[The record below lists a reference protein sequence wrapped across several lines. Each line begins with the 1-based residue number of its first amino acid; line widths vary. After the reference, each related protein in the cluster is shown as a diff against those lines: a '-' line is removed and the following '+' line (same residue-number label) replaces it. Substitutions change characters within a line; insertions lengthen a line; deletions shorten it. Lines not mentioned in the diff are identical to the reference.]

1 MNFESVVPMAPRREP
16 TEQDPPHRSVLLA
29 ETLAALDP
37 QPGRL
42 HVDATLGAGG
52 HTEALLAVEGTRVIG
67 IDRDETALGLA
78 RERLAP
84 FGDRVTLVHGKF
96 SEIEAHLAALGIE
109 QVDGLCAD
117 IGVSSMQ
124 LTQGERGMSF
134 RKDGPLDMRMDRSRG
149 TTALDLIDH
158 LSDDELAD
166 VLYRFGEERRSRRVA
181 RCIKQARAAGELR
194 STLDLR
200 RAVVRAVGPARIGG
214 VDPATRTFQA
224 LRIAVNDEIGELD
237 ALIAAA
243 TRVVRIGGVFA
254 VISFHSIEDRAVKR
268 AFKADAWEALSKKP
282 VVPGDAETAE
292 NPRARSAKL
301 RAARRVDE
309 AARAAEAAAYKAGRR
324 YRDLEDGDDEAPDSE
339 PDSGPAS
346 RDEEAMS

>member
-1 MNFESVVPMAPRREP
+1 MNVENVVPMAPPREP
-16 TEQDPPHRSVLLA
+16 IDKDPPHKSVLLH
-29 ETLAALDP
+29 ETIAALAP
-37 QPGRL
+37 RAGGIY
-42 HVDATLGAGG
+42 VDATLGAGG
-52 HTEALLAVEGTRVIG
+52 HTEALLSLEGTRVIG
-67 IDRDETALGLA
+67 VDRDETALALA

-84 FGDRVTLVHGKF
+84 FGDRVTFVHGRF
-96 SEIEAHLAALGIE
+96 AEIEAHLAALGIE

-124 LTQGERGMSF
+124 LTEADRGMSF
-134 RKDGPLDMRMDRSRG
+134 RKDGPLDMRMDRTHG
-149 TTALDLIDH
+149 TTALDLIDA

-181 RCIKQARAAGELR
+181 RCIKQARAAGEL
-194 STLDLR
+194 STTLDLR

-224 LRIAVNDEIGELD
+224 LRIAVNDEIGELS
-237 ALIAAA
+237 ALIDAAA
-243 TRVVRIGGVFA
+243 RVVRPGGVFA

-268 AFKADAWEALSKKP
+268 AFKAGGWAQLTKKP
-282 VVPGDAETAE
+282 IVPGDAETAE

-309 AARAAEAAAYKAGRR
+309 ESIDLDDAPESEAV
-324 YRDLEDGDDEAPDSE
+324 EVE
-339 PDSGPAS
+339 
-346 RDEEAMS
+346 DEESVS